1 MTPEGLTIVNWPLQV
16 AVIEAAEETVGTPTL
31 TAIAAAIAVFFMF
44 MISLQKCNKYR
55 YWKENCSS
63 IFES

>member
-1 MTPEGLTIVNWPLQV
+1 V
-16 AVIEAAEETVGTPTL
+16 AVIDAAEETVGTPTL